1 MSKQDIDFKIGADL
15 KQFRSAMGNI
25 DHSLKR
31 LSGGFGALG
40 GVIGASFAVDA
51 IRQFATES
59 VNLAAQAEGVKAA
72 FDRMNNPQ
80 LLDNL
85 RKATAGTVDDL
96 KLMQTAVQA
105 KNFRIPMD
113 VLAKGLEFAQR
124 RAQETGQS
132 VDYMVE
138 SFVTGLG
145 RKSVMILDNL
155 GISAA
160 ELKEKMADGGSMADA
175 VGQIMDRS
183 FAQAGD
189 RVETLSMKLDQQRA
203 AVTNLK
209 TEVGEK
215 LAPIYM
221 SVTKGGLEFVNAI
234 ANTFEYASKGY
245 AEMFRSI
252 GLLERQQDKFG
263 KSISETG
270 KKRIESEE
278 KSLFQLN
285 AMLSSLQDNN
295 LEEDQ
300 RRILINKIN
309 TEYKDYLPNL
319 LSEKQT
325 LEDIRDVAREVN
337 QTARERINQI
347 IFQEKINKATQDG
360 VQAQKDLNELTV
372 EQSKMKAKGG
382 LFAMTSEQIR
392 KESGKMKVLGH
403 AFRSAASSVIFME
416 KRIEDARD
424 RLIFA
429 EMTIDSY
436 TKKLNGL
443 EEGSNTAGDATGN
456 LGDTFEKTRNE
467 AFFYT
472 EAIHRLKEAHSMLY
486 KAQGA
491 QLQPMV
497 EVTRQLSQ
505 AGFDAFTAFEELGN
519 TIGTTLSTSFE
530 AAMISGEDFFKVF
543 IQGLK
548 NMLAQLLA
556 AVAAALVLA
565 ALLVVI
571 TGGGIGALSMQS
583 IGTAFKHFTG
593 PMMGV
598 PSFGLGGGLGGA
610 MQGGGG
616 IEIFGRLSGSDI
628 LVSTEKA
635 NRERSRYTFG

>member
-1 MSKQDIDFKIGADL
+1 
-15 KQFRSAMGNI
+15 MG
-25 DHSLKR
+25 
-31 LSGGFGALG
+31 
-40 GVIGASFAVDA
+40 
-51 IRQFATES
+51 
-59 VNLAAQAEGVKAA
+59 
-72 FDRMNNPQ
+72 
-80 LLDNL
+80 
-85 RKATAGTVDDL
+85 
-96 KLMQTAVQA
+96 
-105 KNFRIPMD
+105 
-113 VLAKGLEFAQR
+113 
-124 RAQETGQS
+124 
-132 VDYMVE
+132 
-138 SFVTGLG
+138 
-145 RKSVMILDNL
+145 
-155 GISAA
+155 
-160 ELKEKMADGGSMADA
+160 
-175 VGQIMDRS
+175 
-183 FAQAGD
+183 
-189 RVETLSMKLDQQRA
+189 
-203 AVTNLK
+203 
-209 TEVGEK
+209 
-215 LAPIYM
+215 
-221 SVTKGGLEFVNAI
+221 VTKGGLEFVNAI
-234 ANTFEYASKGY
+234 ANTFEHFTKGY

-337 QTARERINQI
+337 QTAREKINQI
-347 IFQEKINKATQDG
+347 IFQEKINKATEDG
-360 VQAQKDLNELTV
+360 VQAQKDLNDLTV

-382 LFAMTSEQIR
+382 LYAMTSEQIR
-392 KESGKMKVLGH
+392 EESGKMKVLGH

-416 KRIEDARD
+416 RRIEDARD
-424 RLIFA
+424 RLVFS

-443 EEGSNTAGDATGN
+443 EQGSNTAGDATGN

-472 EAIHRLKEAHSMLY
+472 EAIHRLREAHSMLY

-491 QLQPMV
+491 SINQFATASTSFKEFKKTWEDNVIQQGLKKGV
-497 EVTRQLSQ
+497 DLTYILAD

-519 TIGTTLSTSFE
+519 SIGNLLTSSFE

-548 NMLAQLLA
+548 NMLIQLLA

-583 IGTAFKHFTG
+583 IGTAFKLFSG

-610 MQGGGG
+610 MQGGGLQV
-616 IEIFGRLSGSDI
+616 FGRLSGSDI
-628 LVSTEKA
+628 LISSERAGRDRTRLSGITE
-635 NRERSRYTFG
+635 

>member
-1 MSKQDIDFKIGADL
+1 MSRQDIDFKIGADL

-51 IRQFATES
+51 IRQFVSES

-132 VDYMVE
+132 VDYMVD

-145 RKSVMILDNL
+145 RESVKILDNL
-155 GISAA
+155 GISTI
-160 ELKEKMADGGSMADA
+160 ELNAKTKELGSMSAA
-175 VGQIMDRS
+175 VGAIMDSEMAR
-183 FAQAGD
+183 AGD
-189 RVETLSMKLDQQRA
+189 RVETVSMKIDQQRA

-209 TEVGEK
+209 TEIGEK

-221 SVTKGGLEFVNAI
+221 GVTKGGLEFINAI
-234 ANTFEYASKGY
+234 ANTFDNFTKGY

-252 GLLERQQDKFG
+252 GLLKREQDKFG

-278 KSLFQLN
+278 KALFNLN
-285 AMLSSLQDNN
+285 AMLKSLQDNN

-337 QTARERINQI
+337 QTAKEKINQI
-347 IFQEKINKATQDG
+347 ILQEQINKATEDG

-372 EQSKMKAKGG
+372 KQSKMKAKGG
-382 LFAMTSEQIR
+382 VFAMTSEEIKQLAA
-392 KESGKMKVLGH
+392 SGENLGH
-403 AFRSAASSVIFME
+403 AFHSASAEVITME
-416 KRIEDARD
+416 KAVEDARD

-429 EMTIDSY
+429 EMTINGLS
-436 TKKLNGL
+436 KKLLGL
-443 EEGSNTAGDATGN
+443 EEDTGGAGEETDNLAVSFEAT
-456 LGDTFEKTRNE
+456 R
-467 AFFYT
+467 T
-472 EAIHRLKEAHSMLY
+472 EADRFAESVALLNTHLE
-486 KAQGA
+486 GA
-491 QLQPMV
+491 LSRGSAKMQLLV
-497 EVTRQLSQ
+497 EPTKQLSK

-519 TIGTTLSTSFE
+519 SIGNTLTSSFE

-628 LVSTEKA
+628 LISNEKA